1 MIKAQVLLSRN
12 EDTSPF
18 VVLSVGDS
26 ISDVTGQ
33 PAENIPTDPDLV
45 IWELLTEDL
54 TQYEAQ
60 DVFILSSVKIIDE
73 VLNEIA

>member
-12 EDTSPF
+12 ADTSPAIL
-18 VVLSVGDS
+18 LSVGDS

-45 IWELLTEDL
+45 VWELWTDNLTPYE
-54 TQYEAQ
+54 TQ
-60 DVFILSSVKIIDE
+60 DIIILSSVDVVEDE
-73 VLNEIA
+73 IT